1 MVPHITPPPTP
12 PTRTIHYAC
21 PHLPNACLASLSR
34 TPPPEAAA
42 ARLVHTLR
50 QEESSVLSLTADERF
65 IYSGSQGMDIYV
77 WDRHTFSHTAS
88 LQGHTDSVLALIHS
102 PERQWL
108 FSSSGD
114 STVRIWCTQ
123 TLSPLYTI
131 VPHGESGDI
140 FSLSYV
146 HTPTQQRLIFGCQ
159 NTSLQWVDLSPS
171 TLQPPSC
178 QVGVGDVS
186 PAGSIYGSFSSNAGL
201 DNGAPSQNTPGAQT
215 PISSSTPPK
224 HKFFDSF
231 PQPAGRPTAPQRPS
245 TAVLTT
251 ASNLS
256 LQRPST
262 PITTPKINKPTNCDG
277 VNGAKVMEKD
287 EDGPRIITVPPEHV
301 VNSAHYGYIY
311 CMALVRD
318 ASGDQ
323 VRLVTGSGDEET
335 KASWLYLP
343 FHARID
349 RVVMQ
354 LWELPPD
361 NNPVLQHTFSREVP
375 MALDPTA
382 PSAEETDEDVGG
394 AVLALAVRDGTI
406 FAGGQ
411 AGRVAVWDVETATLV
426 RVLVAAEGVDV
437 LSLSVLGQDLYACTA
452 DGYVHR
458 WSSTFQHTAVY
469 HAHSGI
475 ILSSIA
481 IASSGVLIT
490 GAGDSSVKIWEVGG
504 ARGRRRGTSKDE
516 WPSEPIDDIHEEDVL
531 GLVYEEE
538 LQAEGADDPSNAL
551 IYALSKFVA
560 IPSVSSAREDCRQ
573 AAVWLKKCFSQLGA
587 DSYLVSSAENV
598 NSLVVAT
605 FRGRPPAPG
614 APRRPRILFYGHYDV
629 ISAPPLG
636 WVSDPFKLSGHNG
649 ALYGRGVSDDK
660 GPTLAVAFA
669 VSSLLSRRMLDVDV
683 VMLVEGEEEAGSA
696 GFKGL
701 FESVKDRVGEIDC
714 ILVSNSFW
722 IDDVTPCVTYGLRG
736 VVHSSI
742 EISSERPDVHS
753 GVEGGAIVEPMIDMV
768 KVLATLASG
777 SKVLIPS
784 FYDKIRPQPE
794 EERLLYEKIAEVTK
808 TTPASIA
815 SRWSEPSLSIHSL
828 NVSGPGNATVIPS
841 SVKAKVSIRI
851 VPDQDTEEIATSL
864 VNHVN
869 NAFEELQSPN
879 VLKVQIDRTADWWL
893 GELDDDYFR
902 ALEDAVRNEWQV
914 EPLRIREGGSIP
926 SVPFL
931 EKALGCHALHLP
943 MGQSSDQAHLQNE
956 RISVNNL
963 RKGQAVVERFLAS
976 LGKREL
982 S

>member
-1 MVPHITPPPTP
+1 MSPHLTPPATP
-12 PTRTIHYAC
+12 PTRTVHYAC
-21 PHLPNACLASLSR
+21 PHLPDACLASLSR
-34 TPPPEAAA
+34 TPPPETAA
-42 ARLVHTLR
+42 ARLVHTLH

-77 WDRHTFSHTAS
+77 WDRHTLSHTAS
-88 LQGHTDSVLALIHS
+88 LQGHTGSVLALIHS

-123 TLSPLYTI
+123 TLCPLYTI
-131 VPHGESGDI
+131 IPHGEPGDI
-140 FSLSYV
+140 FSLAYV

-171 TLQPPSC
+171 TLQPPPC
-178 QVGVGDVS
+178 HLGVGNIS
-186 PAGSIYGSFSSNAGL
+186 PAGSVYGSLSSNVGADHSALGL
-201 DNGAPSQNTPGAQT
+201 TTPGFQT
-215 PISSSTPPK
+215 PASSSTPPK

-231 PQPAGRPTAPQRPS
+231 PQPAGRPLTRQRPS
-245 TAVLTT
+245 TAVLTIT
-251 ASNLS
+251 SNLS

-262 PITTPKINKPTNCDG
+262 PVAAPKIKTPTSCE
-277 VNGAKVMEKD
+277 GANAVEPADKSED
-287 EDGPRIITVPPEHV
+287 EPRILSVPSGNVIH
-301 VNSAHYGYIY
+301 SAHYGYIY

-318 ASGDQ
+318 GSGDQ
-323 VRLVTGSGDEET
+323 VRLVTGSGDEDT
-335 KASWLYLP
+335 K
-343 FHARID
+343 
-349 RVVMQ
+349 
-354 LWELPPD
+354 LWKLPPD
-361 NNPVLQHTFSREVP
+361 NNPILQHTFSHDSSLP
-375 MALDPTA
+375 SDPA
-382 PSAEETDEDVGG
+382 AEETDEGVGG

-411 AGRVAVWDVETATLV
+411 AGRVAVWDVETQTLV
-426 RVLVAAEGVDV
+426 RVLVAAEDVDV

-452 DGYVHR
+452 DGYVHC
-458 WSSTFQHTAVY
+458 WSSTFRHTAVY
-469 HAHSGI
+469 HAHSGM

-481 IASSGVLIT
+481 IASSGVLVT

-504 ARGRRRGTSKDE
+504 ARGRRRGNSKGV
-516 WPSEPIDDIHEEDVL
+516 WPNEHVDDIDDGDVL
-531 GLVYEEE
+531 GLVYEGE
-538 LQAEGADDPSNAL
+538 LEAEGADDPSNAL

-560 IPSVSSAREDCRQ
+560 IPSVSSAREDCKQ

-587 DSYLVSSAENV
+587 DSCLVSSNEHTNP
-598 NSLVVAT
+598 LVLAT

-614 APRRPRILFYGHYDV
+614 AQRRPRILFYGHYDV

-636 WVSDPFKLSGHNG
+636 WASDPFKLSGRNG

-669 VSSLLSRRMLDVDV
+669 ASGLLSRRMLDADV

-696 GFKGL
+696 GFKDL
-701 FESVKDRVGEIDC
+701 FESVRDRVGEIDC
-714 ILVSNSFW
+714 ILVSNSYW
-722 IDDVTPCVTYGLRG
+722 IDDVTPCITYGLRG

-784 FYDKIRPQPE
+784 FYDQVRPQPE
-794 EERLLYEKIAEVTK
+794 EERVLYEKIAEVTK
-808 TTPASIA
+808 TTPTSIA

-851 VPDQDTEEIATSL
+851 VPDQDTEEIAASL
-864 VNHVN
+864 VRHVN
-869 NAFEELQSPN
+869 DAFSGLQSPN
-879 VLKVQIDRTADWWL
+879 VLKVRVDRTADWWL
-893 GELDDDYFR
+893 GELDDEYFR
-902 ALEDAVRNEWQV
+902 ALEDAVRDEWQA

-963 RKGQAVVERFLAS
+963 RKGQAVIERFLVS

>member
-1 MVPHITPPPTP
+1 MAVTLTPPATP

-65 IYSGSQGMDIYV
+65 IYSGSQGMDIHV
-77 WDRHTFSHTAS
+77 WDRQTFAQTAL
-88 LQGHTDSVLALIHS
+88 LQGHTGFVLALIHS

-114 STVRIWCTQ
+114 STVRVWCTQ

-131 VPHGESGDI
+131 LPHGEPGDI
-140 FSLSYV
+140 FSLAYV
-146 HTPTQQRLIFGCQ
+146 HTPTQQRLVFGCQ
-159 NTSLQWVDLSPS
+159 NTSLQWVDLSPNGEPLTHGDDELS
-171 TLQPPSC
+171 SS
-178 QVGVGDVS
+178 VG
-186 PAGSIYGSFSSNAGL
+186 SSVIIDGTSGP
-201 DNGAPSQNTPGAQT
+201 GAPR
-215 PISSSTPPK
+215 

-231 PQPAGRPTAPQRPS
+231 PQPAGRPVLPLRPS
-245 TAVLTT
+245 TAI
-251 ASNLS
+251 
-256 LQRPST
+256 
-262 PITTPKINKPTNCDG
+262 ITTPRAVTPSLIAEDNPKIVRDRDG
-277 VNGAKVMEKD
+277 Q
-287 EDGPRIITVPPEHV
+287 PRSIPVPAENV
-301 VNSAHYGYIY
+301 VHSAHYGYIY

-318 ASGDQ
+318 GDD

-335 KASWLYLP
+335 K
-343 FHARID
+343 
-349 RVVMQ
+349 
-354 LWELPPD
+354 LWTLPPHE
-361 NNPVLQHTFSREVP
+361 NPTLQHTFSHD
-375 MALDPTA
+375 DPIS
-382 PSAEETDEDVGG
+382 PRGSDIETGG
-394 AVLALAVRDGTI
+394 AVLALVVRDGTV

-411 AGRVAVWDVETATLV
+411 AGRVAVWDVESLALV

-458 WSSTFQHTAVY
+458 WSSTFQHTAAY
-469 HAHSGI
+469 HAHAGA

-481 IASSGVLIT
+481 ITSFGVGRKKT
-490 GAGDSSVKIWEVGG
+490 RGA
-504 ARGRRRGTSKDE
+504 
-516 WPSEPIDDIHEEDVL
+516 L
-531 GLVYEEE
+531 GLDNVEEIDE
-538 LQAEGADDPSNAL
+538 SDENGLEAEGADDPSNAL

-560 IPSVSSAREDCRQ
+560 IPSVTGAKEDCRQ

-587 DSYLVSSAENV
+587 ESGLVTSSEGV
-598 NSLVVAT
+598 NPLVLAT
-605 FRGRPPAPG
+605 FRGRSSTCATAT

-636 WVSDPFKLSGHNG
+636 WNTPPFTLSGHNG

-660 GPTLAVAFA
+660 GPVLAVAFA
-669 VSSLLSRRMLDVDV
+669 AHNLLARRMLDVDV
-683 VMLVEGEEEAGSA
+683 VLLVEGEEEAGSV
-696 GFKGL
+696 GFRKL
-701 FESVKDRVGEIDC
+701 FESVRDRVGEIDC
-714 ILVSNSFW
+714 VLVSNSYW
-722 IDDVTPCVTYGLRG
+722 IDDTTPCITYGLRG

-742 EISSERPDVHS
+742 EIASDHPDLHS

-777 SKVLIPS
+777 SNVLIPS
-784 FYDKIRPQPE
+784 FYDKVRPQPE
-794 EERLLYEKIAEVTK
+794 EERMLYKKIAGVTN

-841 SVKAKVSIRI
+841 SVKAKVSIRV
-851 VPDQDTEEIATSL
+851 VPDQDTDEIATSL
-864 VNHVN
+864 VQHIKT
-869 NAFEELQSPN
+869 AFAELKSPN
-879 VLKVQIDRTADWWL
+879 ILNVQIDRAADWWL
-893 GELDDDYFR
+893 GQLDDDYFR
-902 ALEDAVRNEWQV
+902 ALETAVRDEWQV

-963 RKGQAVVERFLAS
+963 QKGQSVVERFLIAV
-976 LGKREL
+976 GKRAL
-982 S
+982 N

>member
-1 MVPHITPPPTP
+1 MVPHLTPPATP

-21 PHLPNACLASLSR
+21 PHLPNACLASLAR
-34 TPPPEAAA
+34 TSPPEAAA

-65 IYSGSQGMDIYV
+65 IYSGSQGMDIYASV
-77 WDRHTFSHTAS
+77 GQTYAFTHGLATRSHGIRPSTNPLSRA
-88 LQGHTDSVLALIHS
+88 TMVIFLIGG
-102 PERQWL
+102 L
-108 FSSSGD
+108 D
-114 STVRIWCTQ
+114 ST

-131 VPHGESGDI
+131 IPHGESGDI
-140 FSLSYV
+140 FSLAYV

-171 TLQPPSC
+171 VLRPTSC
-178 QVGVGDVS
+178 HLGVGDIS
-186 PAGSIYGSFSSNAGL
+186 PTGSVYGSLNSNSAADHGALGLSS
-201 DNGAPSQNTPGAQT
+201 PGPQT
-215 PISSSTPPK
+215 PLSSSTPPK

-231 PQPAGRPTAPQRPS
+231 PQPAGRPVTLQRPS

-256 LQRPST
+256 FQRPST
-262 PITTPKINKPTNCDG
+262 PIAAPKIKKSTNCEG
-277 VNGAKVMEKD
+277 TGAVGATDKNED
-287 EDGPRIITVPPEHV
+287 EPRILSIPSENVIH
-301 VNSAHYGYIY
+301 SAHYGYIY

-318 ASGDQ
+318 KHSDQ

-335 KASWLYLP
+335 K
-343 FHARID
+343 
-349 RVVMQ
+349 
-354 LWELPPD
+354 LWELPPHH
-361 NNPVLQHTFSREVP
+361 NPTLQHTFSHDSPVP
-375 MALDPTA
+375 SDPA
-382 PSAEETDEDVGG
+382 AEETDEDIGG

-411 AGRVAVWDVETATLV
+411 AGRVAVWDVETLTLV

-452 DGYVHR
+452 DGYVHC

-469 HAHSGI
+469 HAHSGM

-481 IASSGVLIT
+481 IASSGVLVT
-490 GAGDSSVKIWEVGG
+490 GAGDNSVKIWEVGG
-504 ARGRRRGTSKDE
+504 PRGRKRRNSKNL
-516 WPSEPIDDIHEEDVL
+516 WPSEPVDDIHDEDVL
-531 GLVYEEE
+531 GLVYEGE
-538 LQAEGADDPSNAL
+538 LEAEGADDPSNAL

-560 IPSVSSAREDCRQ
+560 IPSVSSAREDCKQ

-587 DSYLVSSAENV
+587 DSCLVSSVANV
-598 NSLVVAT
+598 NPLVLAT

-614 APRRPRILFYGHYDV
+614 AQRRPRILYYGHYDV

-636 WVSDPFKLSGHNG
+636 WTSDPFKLSGHNG

-660 GPTLAVAFA
+660 GPTLAIAFA
-669 VSSLLSRRMLDVDV
+669 ASSLLSRRMLDADV

-696 GFKGL
+696 GFKEL

-768 KVLATLASG
+768 KILATLASG
-777 SKVLIPS
+777 SNVLIPS
-784 FYDKIRPQPE
+784 FYDKVRPQPE
-794 EERLLYEKIAEVTK
+794 EERILYKKIAEVTR

-815 SRWSEPSLSIHSL
+815 SKWSEPSLSIHSL

-851 VPDQDTEEIATSL
+851 VPDQDTDEIAASL
-864 VNHVN
+864 VTHVKD
-869 NAFEELQSPN
+869 AFAGLQSPN
-879 VLKVQIDRTADWWL
+879 VLNVQVDRTADWWL
-893 GELDDDYFR
+893 GELDDEYFR
-902 ALEDAVRNEWQV
+902 ALEDAVRDEWQA

-963 RKGQAVVERFLAS
+963 RKGQAVIERFLVS
-976 LGKREL
+976 LGKRE
-982 S
+982 SS

>member
-1 MVPHITPPPTP
+1 MVPHLTPPPTP

-114 STVRIWCTQ
+114 STVRTWCTQ

-201 DNGAPSQNTPGAQT
+201 DNGTPSQNTPGAQT

-262 PITTPKINKPTNCDG
+262 PIATPKINKPTNCDG
-277 VNGAKVMEKD
+277 VNGAKVTEKD

-318 ASGDQ
+318 ANGD
-323 VRLVTGSGDEET
+323 
-335 KASWLYLP
+335 
-343 FHARID
+343 
-349 RVVMQ
+349 Q

-411 AGRVAVWDVETATLV
+411 AGRVAVWDVETVTLV

-560 IPSVSSAREDCRQ
+560 IPSVSSAREDCKQ

-851 VPDQDTEEIATSL
+851 VPDQDTDEIATSL

>member
-1 MVPHITPPPTP
+1 MSIMALHGSSS
-12 PTRTIHYAC
+12 
-21 PHLPNACLASLSR
+21 SLSR
-34 TPPPEAAA
+34 ATPPEAAA

-50 QEESSVLSLTADERF
+50 QEESSVLSLAADERF

-77 WDRHTFSHTAS
+77 WDRHTLSHTAS
-88 LQGHTDSVLALIHS
+88 LQGHTGSVLALIHS

-131 VPHGESGDI
+131 IPHGESGDI
-140 FSLSYV
+140 FSLAYV

-178 QVGVGDVS
+178 HLGVGDIS
-186 PAGSIYGSFSSNAGL
+186 PAASVYGSLSSNAGA
-201 DNGAPSQNTPGAQT
+201 DHGALGLSIPGVQT

-231 PQPAGRPTAPQRPS
+231 PQPAGRPVTLQRPS

-262 PITTPKINKPTNCDG
+262 PIAAPKIKKSTNCEG
-277 VNGAKVMEKD
+277 TSAVEPTSKSED
-287 EDGPRIITVPPEHV
+287 EPRILSIPSENVIH
-301 VNSAHYGYIY
+301 SAHYGYIY

-318 ASGDQ
+318 GSGGQ

-335 KASWLYLP
+335 K
-343 FHARID
+343 
-349 RVVMQ
+349 
-354 LWELPPD
+354 LWELPPYR
-361 NNPVLQHTFSREVP
+361 NPVLQHTFSHDSPVP
-375 MALDPTA
+375 SDPA
-382 PSAEETDEDVGG
+382 AEETDEDIGG
-394 AVLALAVRDGTI
+394 AVLALVVRDGTI

-411 AGRVAVWDVETATLV
+411 AGRVAVWDVETLTLV

-481 IASSGVLIT
+481 IASSGVLVT
-490 GAGDSSVKIWEVGG
+490 GAGDSSVKIWEVRG
-504 ARGRRRGTSKDE
+504 ARGRKRFNSKNR
-516 WPSEPIDDIHEEDVL
+516 WPSEPIDDFHDEDVL
-531 GLVYEEE
+531 GLVYEGE
-538 LQAEGADDPSNAL
+538 LEAEGADDPSNAL

-560 IPSVSSAREDCRQ
+560 IPSVSSAREDCKQ
-573 AAVWLKKCFSQLGA
+573 AAVWLKKCLSQLGA
-587 DSYLVSSAENV
+587 DSCLVSSTENV
-598 NSLVVAT
+598 NPLVLAT

-614 APRRPRILFYGHYDV
+614 AQRRPRVLYYGHYDV

-636 WVSDPFKLSGHNG
+636 WESDPFKLSGHNG

-660 GPTLAVAFA
+660 GPTLAIAFA

-683 VMLVEGEEEAGSA
+683 VMLIEGEEEAGSA
-696 GFKGL
+696 GFKDL

-784 FYDKIRPQPE
+784 FYDKVRPQPE
-794 EERLLYEKIAEVTK
+794 EERVLYEKIAEVTK

-815 SRWSEPSLSIHSL
+815 SKWSEPSLSIHSL

-851 VPDQDTEEIATSL
+851 VPDQDTDEIAASL

-869 NAFEELQSPN
+869 GAFAGLQSPN
-879 VLKVQIDRTADWWL
+879 VLKVKVDRTADWWL
-893 GELDDDYFR
+893 GELDDEYFR
-902 ALEDAVRNEWQV
+902 ALEGAVRNEWQA

-963 RKGQAVVERFLAS
+963 RKGQAVMERFLVS
-976 LGKREL
+976 LGKREP